1 MEVSNLDTVRQG
13 GDSMN
18 KDLLRSVM
26 VLYGDTNKTLAA
38 FLGISEQS
46 FSNKINENGTEFKKG
61 EITLIKRRYRL
72 TSDQV
77 DRIFFAD

>member
-1 MEVSNLDTVRQG
+1 
-13 GDSMN
+13 MN
-18 KDLLRSVM
+18 KELFRSVM

-46 FSNKINENGTEFKKG
+46 VSNKINENGTEFKKN
-61 EITLIKRRYRL
+61 EIAKIKRRYNL
-72 TSDQV
+72 TCDQV